1 MRGTV
6 VAALSVSPHHQDVSV
21 NVGME
26 FNSRLTRK
34 HAVMVRI
41 VGFLLLFFWNVFI
54 LARIEF
60 SCVHMGGFLI
70 RSESPILVFA
80 LAASVLEACVLQE
93 SFACVLHESIVPR

>member
-1 MRGTV
+1 M
-6 VAALSVSPHHQDVSV
+6 
-21 NVGME
+21 
-26 FNSRLTRK
+26 
-34 HAVMVRI
+34 
-41 VGFLLLFFWNVFI
+41 FI